1 MNENQHGPRIKKHR
15 GRQIAK
21 KPASVVGGPV
31 EIALPITV
39 RSLSEAIGM
48 KANEL
53 LLKLKNLTNSLYTI
67 NSNVE
72 FEVAEL
78 VATERNIQL
87 AAKKQETAEE
97 EVERT
102 LRERA

>member
-21 KPASVVGGPV
+21 KPASVAGGKV
-31 EIALPITV
+31 EITLPITV

-48 KANEL
+48 KSGEL

-67 NSNVE
+67 NSTVE

-78 VATERNIQL
+78 VATERNIEL
-87 AAKKQETAEE
+87 VAKKQETAED
-97 EVERT
+97 VA
-102 LRERA
+102 LRKLKE